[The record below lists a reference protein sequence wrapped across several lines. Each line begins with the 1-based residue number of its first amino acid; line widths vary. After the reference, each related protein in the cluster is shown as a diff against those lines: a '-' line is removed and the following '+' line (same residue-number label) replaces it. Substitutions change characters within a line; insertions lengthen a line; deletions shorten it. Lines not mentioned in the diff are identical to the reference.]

1 MPLFRDTSPDAERA
15 LIELVRRA
23 PVSKRIGTTV
33 SLTRTAIELS
43 RRAIS
48 RANPEFDE
56 RGVGVKFVELHYGPE
71 LARGVARRLEERHD
85 DA

>member
-15 LIELVRRA
+15 LIDAMRCV
-23 PVSKRIGTTV
+23 PVGKRIATMV

-43 RRAIS
+43 RRAIR
-48 RANPEFDE
+48 RANPGLDE
-56 RGVGVKFVELHYGPE
+56 RGVGVRFVELHYGPE